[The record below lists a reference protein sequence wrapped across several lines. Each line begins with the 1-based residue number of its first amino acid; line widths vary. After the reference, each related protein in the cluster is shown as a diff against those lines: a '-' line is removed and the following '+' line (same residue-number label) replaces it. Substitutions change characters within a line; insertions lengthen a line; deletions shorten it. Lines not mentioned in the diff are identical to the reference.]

1 MAPQAGAG
9 RHILVVEDDADIREA
24 LALTLESGGYQV
36 GTASHGKE
44 ALDRLR
50 HEPRAELIVLD
61 LMMPVMDGWQ
71 FRREQ
76 QRDPRL
82 ATIPVVIVS
91 ADGSV
96 QQKATAI
103 GAEGHIKKPIDPG
116 VLLKTVAAQLP
127 AGVKPGKSSVAEI
140 NPRL

>member
-1 MAPQAGAG
+1 MAPPAGAG

-24 LALTLESGGYQV
+24 LAVTLESCGYQV
-36 GTASHGKE
+36 GTACHGRE
-44 ALDRLR
+44 ALDQLR
-50 HEPRAELIVLD
+50 HGWRADLIVLD

-82 ATIPVVIVS
+82 AVIPVVIVS

-103 GAEGHIKKPIDPG
+103 GAEGYIKKPVDPMT
-116 VLLKTVAAQLP
+116 LLKTVEGQLLP
-127 AGVKPGKSSVAEI
+127 AADARKSSVAEI
-140 NPRL
+140 NPHL